1 MTWSNMTW
9 KQELEAN
16 LDFHQNRVKEARDR
30 IRIAERDLLDLQEW
44 LARDLDDL
52 RVAEKALA
60 EYSGE
65 E

>member
-1 MTWSNMTW
+1 MTWRNVTW

-16 LDFHQNRVKEARDR
+16 LDFHQNRVKGAKER

-52 RVAEKALA
+52 RMAEKALA
-60 EYSGE
+60 EYDGE